1 MKGQLQFMDEI
12 FMLNCKK
19 GKRGALKESV
29 KTHSLKFDN
38 KDIRETKNFKE
49 ASFTVIH
56 TSRGEKITLVGG
68 LMPQRV
74 HREYKATAI
83 VKVVYLK

>member
-19 GKRGALKESV
+19 GKRGALPETS
-29 KTHSLKFDN
+29 KTHSIRFDN
-38 KDIRETKNFKE
+38 KDIREVKNYKE

-56 TSRGEKITLVGG
+56 TLGGEVLTLVGG

-74 HREYKATAI
+74 QRKFKDKYIK
-83 VKVVYLK
+83 KVVYLK